1 MSRKIACITLD
12 VEADFNDP
20 EGRILLLEDEA
31 LLNRYARIIEE
42 NGVKLT
48 AFLATS
54 LLDRYGDQYRRLH
67 ELIPVEFE
75 IHSHAHDTRNPCSRA
90 DIEAAVSAFHG
101 FTGKDP
107 TGYRAPVGQVTREGL
122 DTLLD
127 LGFRYD
133 SSIYPSVRPGR
144 PGYNNLHLPVTPF
157 KITRDAKSI
166 IEVPFACLPG
176 VRLVFSL
183 SYVKLMG
190 WRTYGLL
197 MKPFPLPDQV
207 AVLSHPYDHYFHLLP
222 DDVRGWEKPL
232 LRRNARSAFE
242 LLEKMLR
249 FLRARGYEFE
259 FMSGLCDYLEAN
271 PLREIPIERVL
282 RERSKPS
289 RQSDQTTHARPG

>member
-20 EGRILLLEDEA
+20 DGRILLFEDEA
-31 LLNRYARIIEE
+31 LLNQYARIIED
-42 NGVKLT
+42 NGVKVT
-48 AFLATS
+48 AFLVTS
-54 LLDRYGDQYRRLH
+54 LLDRYGDRYRRLR

-75 IHSHAHDTRNPCSRA
+75 IHSHAHDMRNPCSRA
-90 DIEAAVSAFHG
+90 DIEAAVSAFRG
-101 FTGKDP
+101 FAGKDP
-107 TGYRAPVGQVTREGL
+107 TGFRAPVGQVTREGL

-144 PGYNNLHLPVTPF
+144 PGYNNLHLPVAPF

-166 IEVPFACLPG
+166 IEVPFACLSG

-183 SYVKLMG
+183 SYVKMLG
-190 WRTYGLL
+190 WRTYDLL
-197 MKPFPLPDQV
+197 MKLFPLPDQV

-222 DDVRGWEKPL
+222 DDVSGWEKPL
-232 LRRNARSAFE
+232 LRRNASSAFE

-259 FMSGLCDYLEAN
+259 FMSGLCDYLAAN
-271 PLREIPIERVL
+271 PLRELPIERVI
-282 RERSKPS
+282 RERS
-289 RQSDQTTHARPG
+289 R